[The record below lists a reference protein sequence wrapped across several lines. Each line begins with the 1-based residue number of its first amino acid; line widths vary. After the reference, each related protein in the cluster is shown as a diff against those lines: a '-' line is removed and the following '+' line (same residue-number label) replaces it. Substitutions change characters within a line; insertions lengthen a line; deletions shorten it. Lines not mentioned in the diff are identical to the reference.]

1 MDFFLRW
8 RSFHCFFSLTLF
20 LTSSLLSSY
29 LQHGS
34 ASACFFFGISSIYIG
49 HIFPHSLTNLTLSVS
64 RFTGILQF
72 SKHVQVHLTS
82 KPSFLWTICLTVTLR
97 ISQTG
102 LFLSFLSKEPSSC
115 LTMHSRLQLLNPKQN
130 STDQFHVRPK
140 KIHSPIP
147 KPKESLFC
155 FSRISNRYSA
165 KNSQKMSNENVVR
178 AAINKRSQKLE

>member
-1 MDFFLRW
+1 MHNKLNQRWMDFFLRW
-8 RSFHCFFSLTLF
+8 RSFHWLFFLTLF
-20 LTSSLLSSY
+20 LTSSLLSSC

-34 ASACFFFGISSIYIG
+34 ASACFFFFGISSIYIG
-49 HIFPHSLTNLTLSVS
+49 NFFPYSLTNLTLSMS

-82 KPSFLWTICLTVTLR
+82 KPSFLLTICMNVTLR

-115 LTMHSRLQLLNPKQN
+115 LTMHSGLQLLNAKQN
-130 STDQFHVRPK
+130 STDQFHVHPK
-140 KIHSPIP
+140 QIQSPIP

-155 FSRISNRYSA
+155 F
-165 KNSQKMSNENVVR
+165 
-178 AAINKRSQKLE
+178 